1 MHKAV
6 GGDMRRDPGRVL
18 AVLASLA
25 PDVAVLQ
32 EVDRRLGPRPA
43 VLPRAMIEEH
53 GLTPAPVAVPGGVS
67 LGWHGNAVLLGPRV
81 AARGAERLTL
91 PGVEPRGAVLA
102 HLHAAG
108 RPLRVVGTHLGLTR
122 AARRGQLAVIAARL
136 SDGEAP
142 ALIAGDMNEWTGA
155 RGLEALSGFE
165 VIAPGP
171 SFPARRPLLALDR
184 VALGPGLRLSATGVA
199 SGTLARIASDH
210 LPVWVDLDWAGMGG
224 AAP

>member
-1 MHKAV
+1 M
-6 GGDMRRDPGRVL
+6 GGDGRRDPGRVL
-18 AVLASLA
+18 AALAALA

-43 VLPRAMIEEH
+43 ALPRAMIEAH
-53 GLTPAPVAVPGGVS
+53 GLRPAPVAAPGGVS
-67 LGWHGNAVLLGPRV
+67 LGWHGNAVLIGPRV
-81 AARGAERLTL
+81 AARGAERLDL

-102 HLHAAG
+102 HLTALG

-122 AARRGQLAVIAARL
+122 GARRRQLAVIAAHL
-136 SDGEAP
+136 GGGGGP
-142 ALIAGDMNEWTGA
+142 ALIAGDTNEWTNA

-184 VALGPGLRLSATGVA
+184 VALGPGLAALGFGVA
-199 SGTLARIASDH
+199 SGALARLASDH
-210 LPVWVDLDWAGMGG
+210 LPVWVDLDWPGQ
-224 AAP
+224 